1 MKKVIGLILGLMLC
15 VSSVWAQSVPGTLTQ
30 QSPTRLDAQTNCT
43 TATGAAAAAVTA
55 TITPTG
61 GNSVYLVFLEVT
73 NYTSAAETGN
83 AAPNLITIT
92 GITGSPVLSMVTASA
107 TVGALADRYIASFAV
122 PLKATAPGTNVVI
135 TTPAVTG
142 ALWRVNACYYFAP

>member
-15 VSSVWAQSVPGTLTQ
+15 VSSVYAQSVPGTLTQ

-73 NYTSAAETGN
+73 NNRITSIEYGN
-83 AAPNLITIT
+83 SKCNSRSI
-92 GITGSPVLSMVTASA
+92 S
-107 TVGALADRYIASFAV
+107 R
-122 PLKATAPGTNVVI
+122 
-135 TTPAVTG
+135 
-142 ALWRVNACYYFAP
+142 